1 MLFSLFFF
9 SRESN
14 IYGSL
19 CGLKR
24 SKKLHCP
31 GSSIHVRLWEQLL
44 HVKDSALFCH
54 LIREQFK
61 WNNYIVIVVLYVSNM
76 RHYIGEKKLIH
87 IVEYIVSTRYH
98 VDGVLVVSSNS
109 YMGWNMKWLLGKVY
123 VMACILIINA
133 YLTASAFCPNVQSE

>member
-1 MLFSLFFF
+1 MASGFSPITMIKCYSLSLSF

-14 IYGSL
+14 IYGSI

-31 GSSIHVRLWEQLL
+31 GSPIHVRLWEQLL

-61 WNNYIVIVVLYVSNM
+61 PNNCIVIVVSYVSNTLY
-76 RHYIGEKKLIH
+76 RRKKKLIH

-98 VDGVLVVSSNS
+98 VDGVLVVSSYSLYGVKYEVATRESICHGLYFN
-109 YMGWNMKWLLGKVY
+109 Y
-123 VMACILIINA
+123 
-133 YLTASAFCPNVQSE
+133 